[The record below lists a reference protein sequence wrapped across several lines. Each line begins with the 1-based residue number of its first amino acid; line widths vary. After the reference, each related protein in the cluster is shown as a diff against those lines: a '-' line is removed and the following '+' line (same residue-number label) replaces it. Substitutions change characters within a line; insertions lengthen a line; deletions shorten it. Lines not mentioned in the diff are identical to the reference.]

1 MWETAS
7 WNSLKFAV
15 VVFCGVLIL
24 LHELSVVIFLIQG
37 PDLLVD
43 RISQLKTLGLRNFA
57 VVKGVA
63 SEMFS
68 STQLDGMERGESFHG
83 FEAVDWKKL
92 STC

>member
-57 VVKGVA
+57 VVKGAA
-63 SEMFS
+63 SGTVFKHAVGW
-68 STQLDGMERGESFHG
+68 DGKRG
-83 FEAVDWKKL
+83 KL
-92 STC
+92 PWVRGS